1 MDITQNYFE
10 LLRLP
15 QEYFFDK
22 NILSQHYRE
31 LQKQFHPDKYANQ
44 SAADQRLAVQFAAY
58 INTAYQTLISPVR
71 RAEYMLVLQGE
82 EIDHQ
87 STTVSDGQF
96 LMLQMEWRESLADIG
111 SLSDLV
117 AAEQQLEEL
126 LTMVSAEAALFESAF
141 DQYYREN
148 NLSAAKQIV
157 AKLYFVEK
165 MLQEI
170 ERLDA
175 SLFD

>member
-15 QEYFFDK
+15 QEYFCDK
-22 NILSQHYRE
+22 NVLSQHYRE
-31 LQKQFHPDKYANQ
+31 LQKQFHPDNYVNQ
-44 SAADQRLAVQFAAY
+44 SATEQRLAVQFAAY
-58 INTAYQTLISPVR
+58 INTAHQTLMSPVR
-71 RAEYMLVLQGE
+71 RAEYMLVLRGE

-87 STTVSDGQF
+87 STTISDGQF
-96 LMLQMEWRESLADIG
+96 LMLQMEWRESLMDIG
-111 SLSDLV
+111 ALND
-117 AAEQQLEEL
+117 AAMAEQQLDEL
-126 LTMVSAEAALFESAF
+126 TAIVSAEATLLENTFN
-141 DQYYREN
+141 QYYCEN
-148 NLSAAKQIV
+148 NLSAAKQVV